1 MSDSSRPTSKMN
13 RQFCLIRRRVR
24 PKTFELMFRTRYN
37 ADYLKLMRVACS
49 AVFVILACG
58 VHGLAQPAEA
68 PAPQQNNH
76 VGTISELRDK
86 QRAWLVVFKSRVVDA
101 GNAEKAI
108 IEDVLKAEAQ
118 PRGRYRYV
126 YNELAHKL
134 NKYIRKYGSL
144 TSARNL
150 AEAEYVIF
158 FNVVEFRRI
167 LNAVYPWGELF
178 VIVKG
183 SPQESKPPRIV
194 WRARKMMVASDAIG
208 DLVDALKA
216 LRGEN

>member
-1 MSDSSRPTSKMN
+1 
-13 RQFCLIRRRVR
+13 
-24 PKTFELMFRTRYN
+24 MFRTPYN
-37 ADYLKLMRVACS
+37 ADYLTLLRGACS
-49 AVFVILACG
+49 AVFVVLACG
-58 VHGLAQPAEA
+58 VNALAQPAEA
-68 PAPQQNNH
+68 PVETQNNH
-76 VGTISELRDK
+76 VGTFSELRDK

-108 IEDVLKAEAQ
+108 IDDVLKAEAQ

-150 AEAEYVIF
+150 ADAEYVIF

-194 WRARKMMVASDAIG
+194 WRARKMMVGTDAIG
-208 DLVDALKA
+208 DLVNALKA